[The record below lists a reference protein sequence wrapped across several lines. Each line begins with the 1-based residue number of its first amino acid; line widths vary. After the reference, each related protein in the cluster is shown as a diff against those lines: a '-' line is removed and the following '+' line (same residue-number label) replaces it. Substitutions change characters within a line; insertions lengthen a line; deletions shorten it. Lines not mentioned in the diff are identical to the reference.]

1 MKRMAEKVTVEET
14 VDQPTMSAPVAVVRA
29 PLSSSKPAASLWLP
43 LMASDRLD
51 SSFCTRK
58 G

>member
-1 MKRMAEKVTVEET
+1 MAEKVTVEET